1 MEQLMVAAE
10 TRNLAEV
17 TAFVRQILT
26 SYGWDAEEIFQM
38 ELAVEEIFV
47 NICRYAYG
55 QKRGKAKLVLEK
67 TKEKEGAMIRISDQG
82 IPYDPLE
89 REDPDISLGVQ
100 EREPGG
106 LGIFF
111 VKQLMDEVR
120 YERSKN
126 ENQLILIKYRK
137 EGAAGE

>member
-1 MEQLMVAAE
+1 MEELIVAAE
-10 TRNLAEV
+10 TRYLAEV
-17 TAFVRQILT
+17 TAFVRQVLG
-26 SYGWDAEEIFQM
+26 SYGWDAEEVFQM

-55 QKRGKAKLVLEK
+55 QERGTAELVLEQ
-67 TKEKEGAMIRISDQG
+67 TKEKEGALVRIMDQG
-82 IPYDPLE
+82 IPYDPLD
-89 REDPDISLGVQ
+89 RQDPDISLGVQ

-120 YERSKN
+120 YERK
-126 ENQLILIKYRK
+126 EDKNQLTLIKYK
-137 EGAAGE
+137 EEGA

>member
-111 VKQLMDEVR
+111 VKQLMDEVK

>member
-120 YERSKN
+120 YERKKN